1 MQYRRKQ
8 SLLSYDKGL
17 FSSFFFPPKKHF
29 QPPGMLLP
37 LCNNSATIR
46 SVPQTLREQPESAG
60 GARLFVLIQQNKGER
75 NNWAGEGEQRGCL
88 WSLVFKGY
96 DESTHQMRLR
106 YPAPRRRAQ
115 SPFHRQLKAKICAV
129 GLGLGLVW
137 AFFFFFL
144 ALPGE
149 YLNDAGLNF
158 GLPPPPASTITAER
172 CGWQAKAA
180 PSLVGLQLRACK
192 ENPGRLARCK
202 AGAGIPVFPGTS
214 TLHAKYPF
222 IILKTHPG
230 FNLGKAKGCDG
241 FAPC

>member
-1 MQYRRKQ
+1 
-8 SLLSYDKGL
+8 
-17 FSSFFFPPKKHF
+17 
-29 QPPGMLLP
+29 MLLP

-106 YPAPRRRAQ
+106 YPAPRRARC
-115 SPFHRQLKAKICAV
+115 SPSTKPSFHGQLKAKICAV

-202 AGAGIPVFPGTS
+202 AGGWNPGFPWDINSSCKIPVHYS
-214 TLHAKYPF
+214 
-222 IILKTHPG
+222 
-230 FNLGKAKGCDG
+230 
-241 FAPC
+241 